1 MENEYIYFITNP
13 YYDKNIIK
21 IGWTRYDPLIRI
33 KTLSNPTGVPGD
45 FNLEYIIK
53 TSCGMGYNLEDKI
66 HKYLEKYRIN
76 KRREFFRIDKEDLA
90 NILVNELKLEIISVS
105 TNNTEKHNTEEN
117 NTEENNTEE
126 NNIEENNTEENNSEE
141 NNIEKHINR
150 KKYYCNLCDYSTF
163 RKNNY
168 DKHLHSIK
176 HKNNKNSHNNNE
188 KVAKKYICVN
198 CEKIFNDRAGLWRH
212 NKKCIS
218 NNNKYTCNTYND
230 INDKNLIM
238 MLIKENKEIK
248 DMMFEIMKKWNYE

>member
-1 MENEYIYFITNP
+1 MENEYVYFITNP

-21 IGWTRYDPLIRI
+21 IGWTRDNPIIRI
-33 KTLSNPTGVPGD
+33 KTLSNPTGVPGA

-53 TSCGMGYNLEDKI
+53 TPCGMGYNLEDKI

-90 NILVNELKLEIISVS
+90 NILINELKLEIISVS
-105 TNNTEKHNTEEN
+105 TNNI
-117 NTEENNTEE
+117 EE
-126 NNIEENNTEENNSEE
+126 NNIEENNIEENNIEE

-150 KKYYCNLCDYSTF
+150 KKYYCNLCDYYTF

-168 DKHLHSIK
+168 NKHLNSIK
-176 HKNNKNSHNNNE
+176 HKNNENTHNNNA
-188 KVAKKYICVN
+188 KVAKKYVCVN

-218 NNNKYTCNTYND
+218 NNHIDTCNIYND

-238 MLIKENKEIK
+238 LLIKENKEIK
-248 DMMFEIMKKWNYE
+248 DMMLEIMKK